1 MQFLSQEE
9 VVIKEETMAH
19 PIISEDECVGC
30 GICVDSCPQG
40 VLDIAG
46 GAVAVVNEDN
56 CIACGDCL
64 EDCPMCAITDIS
76 ED

>member
-1 MQFLSQEE
+1 MKKLAFIGLGN
-9 VVIKEETMAH
+9 MGRA
-19 PIISEDECVGC
+19 
-30 GICVDSCPQG
+30 ICSG
-40 VLDIAG
+40 LIAG

-64 EDCPMCAITDIS
+64 EDCPMGAITDIS